1 LFSDG
6 SSHRLYDVRHIRLDV
21 ERRDME
27 LTNRPTDDADR
38 DKVDEDD
45 HDLLTFGE
53 AGERLR
59 LEIAAAAR
67 EVQGLQQS
75 GPVEALEKA
84 QARLEAL
91 RSAAARNSAQPI
103 NDANFEKFF
112 GYPGKAKRNLPGAPS
127 PR

>member
-1 LFSDG
+1 M
-6 SSHRLYDVRHIRLDV
+6 
-21 ERRDME
+21 ERTD
-27 LTNRPTDDADR
+27 RPTDGSDR

-84 QARLEAL
+84 QGRLEAL
-91 RSAAARNSAQPI
+91 RSAADRNSAQPI

-127 PR
+127 AR

>member
-1 LFSDG
+1 
-6 SSHRLYDVRHIRLDV
+6 
-21 ERRDME
+21 ME
-27 LTNRPTDDADR
+27 FTDRPTDGSAR
-38 DKVDEDD
+38 DKVNEDD

-84 QARLEAL
+84 QARLAAL
-91 RSAAARNSAQPI
+91 RSAADRNSAQPI

-112 GYPGKAKRNLPGAPS
+112 GYPGKARRNLPGAPS
-127 PR
+127 AR

>member
-1 LFSDG
+1 
-6 SSHRLYDVRHIRLDV
+6 
-21 ERRDME
+21 ME
-27 LTNRPTDDADR
+27 FTDRPADDAGR

-59 LEIAAAAR
+59 IEISAAAR
-67 EVQGLQQS
+67 EVQRLQQS
-75 GPVEALEKA
+75 GPLDALDKA
-84 QARLEAL
+84 EVRLAAL

-112 GYPGKAKRNLPGAPS
+112 GYPGKAKRNLPGPS
-127 PR
+127 NP

>member
-1 LFSDG
+1 MKS
-6 SSHRLYDVRHIRLDV
+6 
-21 ERRDME
+21 
-27 LTNRPTDDADR
+27 TDQFAGDAGR

-67 EVQGLQQS
+67 EVAGLQGS

-127 PR
+127 AR

>member
-1 LFSDG
+1 
-6 SSHRLYDVRHIRLDV
+6 
-21 ERRDME
+21 ME
-27 LTNRPTDDADR
+27 LSDRPADDTDR

-59 LEIAAAAR
+59 IEIAAATR
-67 EVQGLQQS
+67 EVQRLQRS
-75 GPVEALEKA
+75 GPVKALEKG
-84 QARLEAL
+84 QARLDAL

-127 PR
+127 AR

>member
-1 LFSDG
+1 
-6 SSHRLYDVRHIRLDV
+6 
-21 ERRDME
+21 ME
-27 LTNRPTDDADR
+27 SMDRPAHDAGR

-59 LEIAAAAR
+59 LATAAAAR
-67 EVQGLQQS
+67 EVERLTRA

-84 QARLEAL
+84 QDRLDAL

-127 PR
+127 TP

>member
-1 LFSDG
+1 
-6 SSHRLYDVRHIRLDV
+6 
-21 ERRDME
+21 ME
-27 LTNRPTDDADR
+27 LTDRPTDDADR

-75 GPVEALEKA
+75 GPIETLEKA

-112 GYPGKAKRNLPGAPS
+112 GYPGKARRNLPCPPS
-127 PR
+127 DR

>member
-1 LFSDG
+1 
-6 SSHRLYDVRHIRLDV
+6 
-21 ERRDME
+21 ME
-27 LTNRPTDDADR
+27 SMDRPTDDSDR
-38 DKVDEDD
+38 EKVDEDD

-59 LEIAAAAR
+59 LEIAAAVR
-67 EVQGLQQS
+67 EVQRLTPS
-75 GPVEALEKA
+75 GPVETLEKA

-127 PR
+127 TR